1 MAMTPEAWTVIGT
14 GVVILIATAASMRP
28 RHKAAENLFLL
39 ASAYSLVAATPS
51 NPQQSDETA
60 PSGRAQATD
69 GRSGADD
76 RNLGRRRSRWRS
88 ASQ

>member
-14 GVVILIATAASMRP
+14 GVVILIAIAGSMRP

-51 NPQQSDETA
+51 NPQQF
-60 PSGRAQATD
+60 GRNGSIRSSASD
-69 GRSGADD
+69 GRP
-76 RNLGRRRSRWRS
+76 
-88 ASQ
+88 